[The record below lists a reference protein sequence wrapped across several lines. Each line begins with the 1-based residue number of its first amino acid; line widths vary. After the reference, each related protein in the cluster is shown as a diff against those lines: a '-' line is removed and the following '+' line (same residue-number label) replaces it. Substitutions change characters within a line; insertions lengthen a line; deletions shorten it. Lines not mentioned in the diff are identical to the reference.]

1 MPHEYLAVM
10 IGARYFDAAYIK
22 KKDGTVQQ
30 QFADIEN
37 ASKDCW
43 ELKEALEKY
52 GIKDKGNMQN
62 IYMLEDPS
70 LQDIKLMKKKLDKR
84 LRLGK
89 LGPVKTR
96 YTIIWLFAGHGLL
109 ADGGQAIVLNEFDKK
124 KKFYKL
130 FTAEKNIR

>member
-1 MPHEYLAVM
+1 M
-10 IGARYFDAAYIK
+10 
-22 KKDGTVQQ
+22 
-30 QFADIEN
+30 
-37 ASKDCW
+37 
-43 ELKEALEKY
+43 KEALEKY

-70 LQDIKLMKKKLDKR
+70 LQDIKLMKRKLDKR

-109 ADGGQAIVLNEFDKK
+109 ADGGQAIVLNEFDPK

-130 FTAEKNIR
+130 FAAEKNIRTIADAYPNTYHVCIFACCRQLLEDDLMGKAISK